1 MVATTSWTS
10 WFSCGGWYVV
20 IMTTFVVVVLAQTSH
35 ITTTTGGDSA
45 QIKVTATR
53 GLVIDAGSGGSRIHV
68 YNWQPRIFKT
78 IPPDMSYPTT
88 DEKWSAKI
96 APGVAEL
103 SGNAV
108 GLQAHLASIIDF
120 AVRTMVGEED
130 SFQDYPIY
138 FKATGGMR
146 ELNHFARES
155 MMVLIRQYLSDKSF
169 CPFYFREDFAR
180 VISGEEEAIYSWAGI
195 NFLMGNLLPESKGI
209 GSATGDLGTYG
220 TLDLGGA
227 SCQIAFFMP
236 NQEGAIVIER
246 WKKRSKRHRQS

>member
-180 VISGEEEAIYSWAGI
+180 SFQEKKKPFI
-195 NFLMGNLLPESKGI
+195 K
-209 GSATGDLGTYG
+209 
-220 TLDLGGA
+220 
-227 SCQIAFFMP
+227 FFDGKFVTRI
-236 NQEGAIVIER
+236 QR
-246 WKKRSKRHRQS
+246 YWFRYR